1 MVKKTRTGK
10 SAFPVFNFK
19 GKFLRGGLDEICERK
34 CTLPF
39 KDEKPNTFIEKNYFN
54 IVNIVFLDIEVSTAS
69 GKVSDLGAVD
79 SFDRTI
85 HTPSQGDFLDFVKDA
100 EYIGG
105 HNILNHDLQY
115 LKHLNLDKKKVVDT
129 LYLSPL
135 MFPMRP
141 SHKLLKDEKILSDAL
156 NNPLLDAEKSRDLFH
171 DEVNAFNSLDGELKN
186 IYFGLLK
193 GSREFKDFFEF
204 VGIKEE
210 SKGFLN
216 NLFSARSLIKNT
228 VAQVQKR
235 FAGLICEKASLESF
249 AAEHPIEL
257 AYALSVINLQDKR
270 SITPAWVLR
279 NYPYTENILF
289 LLRNNPC
296 HKSTCPYCHGKLN
309 VRKKLKDFFGYD
321 HFRTYEGEPLQEQA
335 ASAAV
340 NNESLLAI
348 FPTGGGKSIT
358 FQLPALMAGEN
369 YKGLTV
375 VISPLQSLMK
385 DQVDNLNSRGIA
397 DAVTINGLL
406 DPIERA
412 ESIKR
417 VESGLASILYIS
429 PESLRSRTIEKLLLS
444 RQVSRF
450 VIDEA
455 HCFSSWGHDFRV
467 DYLYIG
473 DFIKKLQEQKSS
485 LRKIPVSCF
494 TATAKQKVVQ
504 DICDYFKKKLGLELK
519 IFATKATRSNLTYH
533 VIYQEDEGQ
542 KYKTLRSLIEAKNCP
557 TIVYV
562 SRTKKTGE
570 LAEKLC
576 QDGFAALPFNGKM
589 ESREK
594 VENQEAFINGRVQ
607 IMVATS
613 AFGMGV
619 DKSDVQLVVHFE
631 ISDSLENYVQ
641 EAGRAGRDQNL
652 QAECYV
658 LFNENDLDKHFL
670 LLNQTK
676 LSLSE
681 IQQVWKAIKSLT
693 KNRTVLKRSPLEI
706 AREAGFD
713 DSNGDVE
720 TRVKTAVLA
729 LEDAGYIERKQNCPR
744 VYATGILV
752 SNMDEARRKI
762 AASNLFDEKQK
773 ENAVRIISL
782 LISQRSVFKAK
793 EDEAESRIDYI
804 ADILGLECSVV
815 QETVQLLRAENI
827 LADSKDLTAY
837 IRKGDGENKS
847 KQVVKRFELL
857 ERFII
862 SKLQTGKT
870 IFNLKELNEEADSK
884 GIKKANVK
892 DIKTILF
899 FWMIHGLIEKN
910 YCSDTNTKIE
920 LKVSLENLEEDF
932 NHRIQ
937 FAYFVVERLYQENAS
952 AEANSHEE
960 ALIQFSEKE
969 LLMAYENQISLFSNA
984 PANYKDLEKTLLY
997 LSKINAL
1004 RLEDGFLVLYNAI
1017 EIHRIEK
1024 SNLIKYKVD
1033 DYEQLNNFYQMKM
1046 QQIHIVGEYANM
1058 MVRDSK
1064 QAQTFVKDYFS
1075 LDYKMFLNKYFK
1087 GNRRDEINHNITPE
1101 KYHRIIGSLSERQR
1115 QIVEDK
1121 NCQYILV
1128 AAGPGSGKTRVLVHK
1143 LASLM
1148 LLEDVKHEQLLM
1160 LTFSRSAAI
1169 DFKEKLHQLIGNAAS
1184 FLTAKTFHSYAFDLL
1199 GTMGNL
1205 ERVKSAVEMAVAK
1218 IKNGEIEHSK
1228 ITKKVL
1234 VIDEAQDMDE
1244 HQFALVQALIE
1255 ENEDM
1260 RVIAV
1265 GDDDQNIFEGLHQ
1278 KDGSTSVDL
1287 NRFME
1292 LYKAKKYELVENY
1305 RSIKK
1310 VVDFCNAFVQDIPNR
1325 LKVNPSRAVSDGEGA
1340 VRVRKFDCP
1349 NMEYPIV
1356 EHIKKHPPRGTVC
1369 VLTQTND
1376 DALKMMA
1383 LLNHEK
1389 VKAKLI
1395 QDGDR
1400 FSLYDLVEF
1409 RSLMKWLSSNDNP
1422 IIGPKEWNVTVEKL
1436 KQNYQTS
1443 SLLPICLKAL
1453 EVYQKYSERLYRN
1466 DLKLFLMESQI
1477 SDFECGEKNEVVVS
1491 TIHKAKGREFD
1502 RVYMMIKDQR
1512 ASSEQGRRVLYV
1524 GFTRAKKQLYV
1535 FHCCPFLDKYAPVIV
1550 EKTECSEPTEIICQF
1565 GHSDMWLDYSY
1576 GETTDE
1582 GKSLKKRIFKLRSGD
1597 VLKYS
1602 RGGLF
1607 DSSGSKNPVAV
1618 LSKKA
1623 KAKISHLKD
1632 LGYFVKSVRI
1642 RYVIAWSN
1650 KEREDLC
1657 PVILPEMELEKR

>member
-1 MVKKTRTGK
+1 M
-10 SAFPVFNFK
+10 
-19 GKFLRGGLDEICERK
+19 
-34 CTLPF
+34 
-39 KDEKPNTFIEKNYFN
+39 N
-54 IVNIVFLDIEVSTAS
+54 IIFLDIEVSTSS
-69 GKVSDLGAVD
+69 GKIADLGAVD
-79 SFDRTI
+79 AFDRTI
-85 HTPSQGDFLDFVKDA
+85 HTPSQGDFLDFVKGT
-100 EYIGG
+100 EYVGG
-105 HNILNHDLQY
+105 HNILNHDLSY
-115 LKHLNLDKKKVVDT
+115 LKHLNLSKKKVIDT

-135 MFPMRP
+135 LFPMRP

-156 NNPLLDAEKSRDLFH
+156 NNPLLDAQKSRDLFH
-171 DEVNAFNSLDGELKN
+171 DEVNAFNALDDDLKS
-186 IYFGLLK
+186 IYFNLLK
-193 GSREFKDFFEF
+193 GAKEFKDFFEY
-204 VGIKEE
+204 VGLKEE
-210 SKGFLN
+210 NKGFFN
-216 NLFSARSLIKNT
+216 NLFSAKSHIKNL
-228 VAQVQKR
+228 VAQIQKR
-235 FAGLICEKASLESF
+235 FSGLICENSPMESF
-249 AAEHPIEL
+249 VEEHPIEL
-257 AYALSVINLQDKR
+257 AYALSAINQQNKR

-296 HKSTCPYCHGKLN
+296 HAPTCPYCHSKLD
-309 VRKKLKDFFGYD
+309 VRKKLKEIFGYD
-321 HFRTYEGEPLQEQA
+321 AFRTYEGEPLQERA
-335 ASAAV
+335 AAAAV
-340 NNESLLAI
+340 NNESPLAI

-385 DQVDNLNSRGIA
+385 DQVDNLSSKGIT

-412 ESIKR
+412 EAIKR
-417 VESGLASILYIS
+417 VESGMASMLYIS

-444 RQVSRF
+444 RQIARF

-504 DICDYFKKKLGLELK
+504 DICDYFKQKLDLDLK
-519 IFATKATRSNLTYH
+519 LFATKATRANLTYH
-533 VIYQEDEGQ
+533 VIYQEDDNQ

-562 SRTKKTGE
+562 SRTKKTLE
-570 LAEKLC
+570 LAEKLSK
-576 QDGFAALPFNGKM
+576 DGFTALPFNGKM

-594 VENQEAFINGRVQ
+594 VENQEAFISGKVQ
-607 IMVATS
+607 IIVATS

-706 AREAGFD
+706 AREAGLD
-713 DSNGDVE
+713 SSNGDAE

-729 LEDAGYIERKQNCPR
+729 LEEAGYIERRQNCPR

-752 SNMDEARRKI
+752 SNMDEARNRI
-762 AASNLFDEKQK
+762 TASNMFDEKQK
-773 ENAVRIISL
+773 ENAFRIISL
-782 LISQRSVFKAK
+782 LISERSVSKAK
-793 EDEAESRIDYI
+793 DDAAESRIDYI

-837 IRKGDGENKS
+837 IKKGDGENKS
-847 KQVVKRFELL
+847 KLVVKRFESL
-857 ERFII
+857 ENFLI
-862 SKLQTGKT
+862 SKLKSGKS
-870 IFNLKELNEEADSK
+870 IFNLKELNEEAEAK
-884 GIKKANVK
+884 GIKKVNVK

-920 LKVSLENLEEDF
+920 LKVSLENLADDF
-932 NHRIQ
+932 NHRIHFSHFIIDQ
-937 FAYFVVERLYQENAS
+937 LYQANL
-952 AEANSHEE
+952 EAKTNSRGES
-960 ALIQFSEKE
+960 LIQFSEKE
-969 LLMAYENQISLFSNA
+969 LLAAYENRPSIFEKEAVS
-984 PANYKDLEKTLLY
+984 YKELEKALLY

-1004 RLEDGFLVLYNAI
+1004 QLEDGFLVLYNAL

-1024 SNLIKYKVD
+1024 NNLIKYKID
-1033 DYEQLNNFYQMKM
+1033 DYEKLNNFYKMKM

-1064 QAQTFVKDYFS
+1064 QAQTFVRDYFS

-1087 GNRRDEINHNITPE
+1087 GNRLDEINHNITPE
-1101 KYHRIIGSLSERQR
+1101 KYHQIIGSLSERQK
-1115 QIVEDK
+1115 QIIEDK
-1121 NCQYILV
+1121 SSQYIMV

-1169 DFKEKLHQLIGNAAS
+1169 DFKEKLHKLIGNAAS

-1205 ERVKSAVEMAVAK
+1205 DKAGSAVKMAVEK

-1260 RVIAV
+1260 RVIVV
-1265 GDDDQNIFEGLHQ
+1265 GDDDQNIFAGVHQ
-1278 KDGSTSVDL
+1278 KAGSASVDL
-1287 NRFME
+1287 NRFVE
-1292 LYKAKKYELVENY
+1292 LYKAKKYELIENY

-1310 VVDFCNAFVQDIPNR
+1310 VVDFSNAFAQYIPNR
-1325 LKVNPSRAVSDGEGA
+1325 LKLNPIKAVSDGEGA
-1340 VRVRKFDCP
+1340 VKVRRFDSP
-1349 NMEYPIV
+1349 NMEYPII
-1356 EHIKKHPPRGTVC
+1356 EHIKKYSPRGTVC

-1389 VKAKLI
+1389 IRAKLI
-1395 QDGDR
+1395 QDGDG

-1409 RSLMKWLSSNDNP
+1409 RSFIKWLSSNDNP
-1422 IIGPKEWNVTVEKL
+1422 VIGAEEWDAVMGKL
-1436 KQNYQTS
+1436 RQNYQKS
-1443 SLLPICLKAL
+1443 SLLPICEKAL
-1453 EVYQKYSERLYRN
+1453 GIYRKYNNRLYRN
-1466 DLKLFLMESQI
+1466 DMKLFLMESRI
-1477 SDFECGEKNEVVVS
+1477 SDFERGERDEVVVS

-1502 RVYMMIKDQR
+1502 RVYIMIKDQR

-1524 GFTRAKKQLYV
+1524 GFTRAKKQLYI
-1535 FHCCPFLDKYAPVIV
+1535 FHCCPFLDKYAPAIK
-1550 EKTECSEPTEIICQF
+1550 EKTQYSEPTEIICQF
-1565 GHSDMWLDYSY
+1565 GHKDMWLDYSY
-1576 GETTDE
+1576 GETTGE
-1582 GKSLKKRIFKLRSGD
+1582 GENLKRRIFRLRSGET
-1597 VLKYS
+1597 LKYS
-1602 RGGLF
+1602 HGGLF
-1607 DSSGSKNPVAV
+1607 DSSDSENPVAV

-1623 KAKISHLKD
+1623 KEKISHLKN
-1632 LGYFVKSVRI
+1632 LGYSVKQVRI
-1642 RYVIAWSN
+1642 RYVVAWHN
-1650 KEREDLC
+1650 KERDDLC
-1657 PVILPEMELEKR
+1657 PIILPEIELGKNP

>member
-1 MVKKTRTGK
+1 MSV
-10 SAFPVFNFK
+10 
-19 GKFLRGGLDEICERK
+19 
-34 CTLPF
+34 
-39 KDEKPNTFIEKNYFN
+39 
-54 IVNIVFLDIEVSTAS
+54 VFLDIEVSTSS
-69 GKVSDLGAVD
+69 GKIADLGAVD
-79 SFDRTI
+79 SQDQTI
-85 HTPSQGDFLDFVKDA
+85 HTPSQGDFLNFVKDA
-100 EYIGG
+100 EYVGG
-105 HNILNHDLQY
+105 HNVLNHDLQY
-115 LKHLNLDKKKVVDT
+115 LKHLDLDKKKVIDT

-141 SHKLLKDEKILSDAL
+141 SHKLLKDEKIFSDTL
-156 NNPLLDAEKSRDLFH
+156 NNPLLDAQKSRDLFH
-171 DEVNAFNSLDGELKN
+171 DEVNAFHALDDDLRD
-186 IYFGLLK
+186 IYFNLLK
-193 GSREFKDFFEF
+193 GSREFKDFFEY
-204 VGIKEE
+204 VGLKEE
-210 SKGFLN
+210 SKGFFN
-216 NLFSARSLIKNT
+216 NLLSARSSTRNLVKQI
-228 VAQVQKR
+228 QSR
-235 FAGLICEKASLESF
+235 FAGLICENASIESF
-249 AAEHPIEL
+249 VTEHPIEL

-296 HKSTCPYCHGKLN
+296 HEPTCPYCSGKLD
-309 VRKKLKDFFGYD
+309 VRKKLKEIFGYD
-321 HFRTYEGEPLQEQA
+321 NFRTYNGEPLQEQA
-335 ASAAV
+335 AAAAV
-340 NNESLLAI
+340 NNDSLLAI

-385 DQVDNLNSRGIA
+385 DQVDNLASKGIA

-412 ESIKR
+412 EAIKR
-417 VESGLASILYIS
+417 VESGMASMLYIS

-444 RQVSRF
+444 RQIARF

-485 LRKIPVSCF
+485 LRRIPVSCF

-504 DICDYFKKKLGLELK
+504 DICDYFKKKLDLDLK
-519 IFATKATRSNLTYH
+519 IFATKATRANLTYH
-533 VIYQEDEGQ
+533 VIYQEDEDQ
-542 KYKTLRSLIEAKNCP
+542 KYKTLRSLIETKNCP
-557 TIVYV
+557 TIVYI
-562 SRTKKTGE
+562 SRTKKTQE
-570 LAEKLC
+570 LAEKLSK
-576 QDGFAALPFNGKM
+576 DGFVALPFNGKM

-594 VENQEAFINGRVQ
+594 VENQEAFISGKVQ
-607 IMVATS
+607 IIVATS

-641 EAGRAGRDQNL
+641 EAGRAGRDQSL

-658 LFNENDLDKHFL
+658 LFNESDLDKHFL

-676 LSLSE
+676 LSMSE

-713 DSNGDVE
+713 DPNGDVE
-720 TRVKTAVLA
+720 TRVKTAILA
-729 LEDAGYIERKQNCPR
+729 LEEAGYIERKQNCPQ
-744 VYATGILV
+744 VYATGIQV
-752 SNMDEARRKI
+752 SNMDEARSKI
-762 AASNLFDEKQK
+762 TASNMFDEKQK
-773 ENAVRIISL
+773 ENAIRIISL
-782 LISQRSVFKAK
+782 LISQRNTFKSK
-793 EDEAESRIDYI
+793 GDEAESRIDYI
-804 ADILGLECSVV
+804 ADILGMECSAV
-815 QETVQLLRAENI
+815 QETVQLLRAENV
-827 LADSKDLTAY
+827 LADSKDMTAY
-837 IRKGDGENKS
+837 IKKGDGENKS
-847 KQVVKRFELL
+847 KLVVKRFEAL
-857 ERFII
+857 ENFII
-862 SKLQTGKT
+862 SKLKTGKT
-870 IFNLKELNEEADSK
+870 VFNLKELNEEAAAA

-892 DIKTILF
+892 DIKTILY
-899 FWMIHGLIEKN
+899 FWMINGLIEKN
-910 YCSDTNTKIE
+910 YCSDICTKIE
-920 LKVSLENLEEDF
+920 PKVSLENLVEDF
-932 NHRIQ
+932 NHRVQ
-937 FAYFVVERLYQENAS
+937 LAHFVIDQLYQ
-952 AEANSHEE
+952 ANYDAKTNSREE

-969 LLMAYENQISLFSNA
+969 LLTAYENQISLFDKTTIS
-984 PANYKDLEKTLLY
+984 YKDLEKSLLY
-997 LSKINAL
+997 LSKINSL
-1004 RLEDGFLVLYNAI
+1004 QLEDGFLVLYNAL

-1033 DYEQLNNFYQMKM
+1033 DYEKLNNFYQMKM

-1064 QAQTFVKDYFS
+1064 QAQVFVSDYFA

-1087 GNRRDEINHNITPE
+1087 GNRMDEINHNITPK
-1101 KYHRIIGSLSERQR
+1101 KYHEIVDSLSERQK
-1115 QIVEDK
+1115 QIIEDK
-1121 NCQYILV
+1121 NSQYIMV

-1169 DFKEKLHQLIGNAAS
+1169 DFKEKLHKLIGSAAS

-1199 GTMGNL
+1199 GTMGDL
-1205 ERVKSAVEMAVAK
+1205 DKAGSAVEMAVEK
-1218 IKNGEIEHSK
+1218 IKEGEIEHSK

-1265 GDDDQNIFEGLHQ
+1265 GDDDQNIFEGVHQ
-1278 KDGSTSVDL
+1278 KAGSKSVDL
-1287 NRFME
+1287 NRFMD

-1310 VVDFCNAFVQDIPNR
+1310 VVDFSNAFVQDIPNR
-1325 LKVNPSRAVSDGEGA
+1325 LKVNPIRAVNDGEGA
-1340 VRVRKFDCP
+1340 VRVRKFNSP
-1349 NMEYPIV
+1349 HMEYAIV
-1356 EHIKKHPPRGTVC
+1356 EHLKKNSNYGTVC

-1389 VKAKLI
+1389 IRAKLI
-1395 QDGDR
+1395 QDSDG
-1400 FSLYDLVEF
+1400 FSLHDLVEF
-1409 RSLMKWLSSNDNP
+1409 RSFMKWLSSNEDP
-1422 IIGPKEWNVTVEKL
+1422 VISTEEWDSAMGKL
-1436 KQNYQTS
+1436 QQYYQKS
-1443 SLLPICLKAL
+1443 ALLPICIKAL
-1453 EVYQKYSERLYRN
+1453 KVYQKHNDRLYRN
-1466 DLKLFLMESQI
+1466 DLKLFLMESRV
-1477 SDFECGEKNEVVVS
+1477 SDFERGEKNEVVVS

-1502 RVYMMIKDQR
+1502 RVYMLIKDQR
-1512 ASSEQGRRVLYV
+1512 ADSDQGRRVLYV

-1550 EKTECSEPTEIICQF
+1550 EHAKYSEPAEIICQF
-1565 GHSDMWLDYSY
+1565 GHKDMWLDYSY
-1576 GETTDE
+1576 GETTNE
-1582 GKSLKKRIFKLRSGD
+1582 GDALKKRIFKLHSGD
-1597 VLKYS
+1597 TLRYS
-1602 RGGLF
+1602 QGGLY
-1607 DSSGSKNPVAV
+1607 DSSDSKNPVAV

-1623 KAKISHLKD
+1623 REKISHLKD
-1632 LGYFVKSVRI
+1632 MGYSVKNVRI
-1642 RYVIAWSN
+1642 RYVVAWHN

-1657 PVILPEMELEKR
+1657 PIILPEIELVKNHV

>member
-1 MVKKTRTGK
+1 MNV
-10 SAFPVFNFK
+10 
-19 GKFLRGGLDEICERK
+19 
-34 CTLPF
+34 
-39 KDEKPNTFIEKNYFN
+39 
-54 IVNIVFLDIEVSTAS
+54 VFLDIEVSPSS
-69 GKVSDLGAVD
+69 GKIADLGGVD
-79 SFDRTI
+79 SLDRKI
-85 HTPSQGDFLDFVKDA
+85 HTPSQGDFFHFVKDA
-100 EYIGG
+100 EFVGG
-105 HNILNHDLQY
+105 HNVLNHDLQY
-115 LKHLNLDKKKVVDT
+115 LKHLNLEKKKVIDT

-156 NNPLLDAEKSRDLFH
+156 NNPLLDAQKSRDLFR
-171 DEVNAFNSLDGELKN
+171 DEVNAFHSLDEDLKG
-186 IYFGLLK
+186 IYFHLLK
-193 GSREFKDFFEF
+193 DSREFKDFFEY
-204 VGIKEE
+204 VGLKEE
-210 SKGFLN
+210 GKGFFN
-216 NLFSARSLIKNT
+216 NLFSARFQVKNT
-228 VAQVQKR
+228 VAQIQKR
-235 FAGLICEKASLESF
+235 FAGLICENASVESF
-249 AAEHPIEL
+249 VAEHPIEL
-257 AYALSVINLQDKR
+257 AYALSVINLQDRR
-270 SITPAWVLR
+270 SIAPAWVLR

-296 HKSTCPYCHGKLN
+296 HKPACPYCHDKLD
-309 VRKKLKDFFGYD
+309 VRKKLKEIFGYES
-321 HFRTYEGEPLQEQA
+321 FRTYEGEPLQERA

-358 FQLPALMAGEN
+358 FQLPALMAGES

-385 DQVDNLNSRGIA
+385 DQVDNLSSKGIA

-406 DPIERA
+406 NPIERA
-412 ESIKR
+412 EAIKR
-417 VESGLASILYIS
+417 VESGMASILYIS
-429 PESLRSRTIEKLLLS
+429 PESLRSRTIEKILLS
-444 RQVSRF
+444 RQIARF

-473 DFIKKLQEQKSS
+473 DFIKKLQQQKSS
-485 LRKIPVSCF
+485 LRKIPISCF

-504 DICDYFKKKLGLELK
+504 DICDYFQKKLGLDLK
-519 IFATKATRSNLTYH
+519 IFATKATRANLSYH
-533 VIYQEDEGQ
+533 VLYQEDDEQ
-542 KYKTLRSLIEAKNCP
+542 KYKTLRALIETKNCP

-562 SRTKKTGE
+562 SRTKKTRE
-570 LAEKLC
+570 LAEKLSK
-576 QDGFAALPFNGKM
+576 DGFVALPFNGKM

-594 VENQEAFINGRVQ
+594 VENQEAFITGKVQ
-607 IMVATS
+607 IIVATS

-641 EAGRAGRDQNL
+641 EAGRAGRDQSL
-652 QAECYV
+652 QADCYV

-681 IQQVWKAIKSLT
+681 IQQVWRAIKSLT
-693 KNRTVLKRSPLEI
+693 KNRSVPKRSPLEI

-713 DSNGDVE
+713 NPDGDVE
-720 TRVKTAVLA
+720 TRVKTAILA
-729 LEDAGYIERKQNCPR
+729 LEEAGYIERKQNCPR

-762 AASNLFDEKQK
+762 SASHMFDEKQK

-782 LISQRSVFKAK
+782 LISERSGFKAK
-793 EDEAESRIDYI
+793 GDAAESRVDYI
-804 ADILGLECSVV
+804 ADILGMECSVV

-837 IRKGDGENKS
+837 IKKRDGENKS
-847 KQVVKRFELL
+847 KQVVKRFEAL
-857 ERFII
+857 ERFLI
-862 SKLQTGKT
+862 SKLKTGKT
-870 IFNLKELNEEADSK
+870 VFNLKELNEEAEADGVKRAS
-884 GIKKANVK
+884 VK
-892 DIKTILF
+892 DIKTILY
-899 FWMIHGLIEKN
+899 FWMITGLIEKN
-910 YCSDTNTKIE
+910 YCSDISTKME
-920 LKVSLENLEEDF
+920 LKVSLENLEDDF
-932 NHRIQ
+932 KHRIQ
-937 FAYFVVERLYQENAS
+937 LAHFVIDQLYQANQD
-952 AEANSHEE
+952 AETNSRDE

-969 LLMAYENQISLFSNA
+969 LLAAYENQLSILKKDSVS
-984 PANYKDLEKTLLY
+984 YKELEKSLLY
-997 LSKINAL
+997 LSKINSL
-1004 RLEDGFLVLYNAI
+1004 QLEDGFLVLYNAL

-1024 SNLIKYKVD
+1024 SNLIKYKID
-1033 DYEQLNNFYQMKM
+1033 DYEKLNHFYQMKM

-1064 QAQTFVKDYFS
+1064 QAQIFVSDYFY

-1087 GNRRDEINHNITPE
+1087 GNRLDEINHNITPE
-1101 KYHRIIGSLSERQR
+1101 KYRQIVLSLSERQK

-1121 NCQYILV
+1121 SSQYILV

-1160 LTFSRSAAI
+1160 LTFSRSATI
-1169 DFKEKLHQLIGNAAS
+1169 DFKEKLHKLIGDAAS

-1205 ERVKSAVEMAVAK
+1205 DKAGSAVEMAVAK
-1218 IKNGEIEHSK
+1218 IKNGEIEHGK

-1265 GDDDQNIFEGLHQ
+1265 GDDDQNIFADVHQ
-1278 KDGSTSVDL
+1278 KAGSASVDL
-1287 NRFME
+1287 KRFMD

-1310 VVDFCNAFVQDIPNR
+1310 IVDFSNAFVQDIPNR
-1325 LKVNPSRAVSDGEGA
+1325 LKINPIRAVSDGEGA
-1340 VRVRKFDCP
+1340 VRVRKFDSP
-1349 NMEYPIV
+1349 NMEIPIV

-1369 VLTQTND
+1369 VLTQTNE

-1389 VKAKLI
+1389 IKAKLI
-1395 QDGDR
+1395 QDSDG

-1409 RSLMKWLSSNDNP
+1409 RSLTKWLSNNDNP
-1422 IIGPKEWNVTVEKL
+1422 VISLEEWNSALEKL
-1436 KQNYQTS
+1436 QLDYQRS
-1443 SLLPICLKAL
+1443 SLLPICVKAL
-1453 EVYQKYSERLYRN
+1453 KTYQKYNKRLYRN
-1466 DLKLFLMESQI
+1466 DLKLFLMESKI
-1477 SDFECGEKNEVVVS
+1477 ADFECGEKNEVVVS

-1502 RVYMMIKDQR
+1502 RVYMMIKDRR
-1512 ASSEQGRRVLYV
+1512 ASTEQGRRVLYV

-1535 FHCCPFLDKYAPVIV
+1535 FHCCPFLDKYAPAIV
-1550 EKTECSEPTEIICQF
+1550 EKARYSEPAEIICQL
-1565 GHSDMWLDYSY
+1565 GHKDVWLDYFY
-1576 GETTDE
+1576 GEATGE
-1582 GKSLKKRIFKLRSGD
+1582 GANLKKRIFQLHSGD
-1597 VLKYS
+1597 AL
-1602 RGGLF
+1602 
-1607 DSSGSKNPVAV
+1607 
-1618 LSKKA
+1618 
-1623 KAKISHLKD
+1623 
-1632 LGYFVKSVRI
+1632 
-1642 RYVIAWSN
+1642 AWHN
-1650 KEREDLC
+1650 KERDDLC
-1657 PVILPEMELEKR
+1657 PILLPEIELEKNRRSC

>member
-1 MVKKTRTGK
+1 MV
-10 SAFPVFNFK
+10 S
-19 GKFLRGGLDEICERK
+19 LI
-34 CTLPF
+34 
-39 KDEKPNTFIEKNYFN
+39 
-54 IVNIVFLDIEVSTAS
+54 FLDIEVSTSS
-69 GKVSDLGAVD
+69 GKIADLGAVD
-79 SFDRTI
+79 SLGRTI
-85 HTPSQGDFLDFVKDA
+85 HTASQGEFLNFVKDA
-100 EYIGG
+100 EYVGG
-105 HNILNHDLQY
+105 HNVLNHDLQY
-115 LKHLNLDKKKVVDT
+115 LKHLELDKKKVVDT

-141 SHKLLKDEKILSDAL
+141 SHRLLKDEKILSDSL
-156 NNPLLDAEKSRDLFH
+156 NNPLLDAQKSRDLFY
-171 DEVNAFNSLDGELKN
+171 DEVNAFHSLDNDLKD
-186 IYFGLLK
+186 IYFNLLK
-193 GSREFKDFFEF
+193 GAREFKDFFEY
-204 VGIKEE
+204 VGLKEE
-210 SKGFLN
+210 SKSFFN
-216 NLFSARSLIKNT
+216 NLFSAKSHIKNV
-228 VAQVQKR
+228 VAQIQKR
-235 FAGLICEKASLESF
+235 FAGLICGNASLESF
-249 AAEHPIEL
+249 VVEHPVEL
-257 AYALSVINLQDKR
+257 AYALSVIHLQEKR

-296 HKSTCPYCHGKLN
+296 HEPTCPYCYGKLD
-309 VRKKLKDFFGYD
+309 VRKKLKEIFGYD
-321 HFRTYEGEPLQEQA
+321 SFRTYEGEPLQEKA

-385 DQVDNLNSRGIA
+385 DQVDNLNSKGIA

-412 ESIKR
+412 EAIKR
-417 VESGLASILYIS
+417 VESGMASLLYIS

-444 RQVSRF
+444 RQIARF

-473 DFIKKLQEQKSS
+473 DFIKKLQEQKSA
-485 LRKIPVSCF
+485 LRKIPISCF

-504 DICDYFKKKLGLELK
+504 DICDYFKKKLDLDLK
-519 IFATKATRSNLTYH
+519 IFATRATRANLTYH
-533 VIYQEDEGQ
+533 VIYQEDDDQ
-542 KYKTLRSLIEAKNCP
+542 KYKTLRSLIETQNCP

-562 SRTKKTGE
+562 SRTKKTQE
-570 LAEKLC
+570 LADKLSK
-576 QDGFAALPFNGKM
+576 DGFVALPFNGKM

-594 VENQEAFINGRVQ
+594 VENQEAFISGKVQ
-607 IMVATS
+607 IIVATS

-619 DKSDVQLVVHFE
+619 DKSDVQLVVHYE

-641 EAGRAGRDQNL
+641 EAGRAGRDQSL

-681 IQQVWKAIKSLT
+681 IQQVWRAIKSLT

-706 AREAGFD
+706 AREAGFE
-713 DSNGDVE
+713 SPNGDVE
-720 TRVKTAVLA
+720 TRVKTAILA
-729 LEDAGYIERKQNCPR
+729 LEEAGYIERKQNCPR
-744 VYATGILV
+744 VYATGILA
-752 SNMDEARRKI
+752 SNMEEARNKI
-762 AASNLFDEKQK
+762 TVSKMFDEKQK
-773 ENAVRIISL
+773 ENAIRIVSL
-782 LISQRSVFKAK
+782 LISERSVSKAK
-793 EDEAESRIDYI
+793 DDAAESRIDYI

-837 IRKGDGENKS
+837 IKKGDGENKS
-847 KQVVKRFELL
+847 KLVLKRFESL
-857 ERFII
+857 ENFLI
-862 SKLQTGKT
+862 SKLKNGKSV
-870 IFNLKELNEEADSK
+870 FNLKELNEEALSN

-899 FWMIHGLIEKN
+899 FWMINGLIEKN
-910 YCSDTNTKIE
+910 YCSDICTKIE
-920 LKVSLENLEEDF
+920 LKVSTDELTNDF
-932 NHRIQ
+932 NRRAKFSHFIIDQ
-937 FAYFVVERLYQENAS
+937 LYQANLD
-952 AEANSHEE
+952 AEADSRNET
-960 ALIQFSEKE
+960 LIRFSEKE
-969 LLMAYENQISLFSNA
+969 LLTAYENQPSIFEKDAVS
-984 PANYKDLEKTLLY
+984 YKELEKSLLY

-1004 RLEDGFLVLYNAI
+1004 QLEDGFLVLYNAL

-1024 SNLIKYKVD
+1024 SNLIKYKID
-1033 DYEQLNNFYQMKM
+1033 DYEKLNHFYQMKM

-1064 QAQTFVKDYFS
+1064 QALTFVRDYFA

-1087 GNRRDEINHNITPE
+1087 GNRLDEINHNITPE
-1101 KYHRIIGSLSERQR
+1101 KYHKIVDSLSERQK
-1115 QIVEDK
+1115 QIIEDK
-1121 NCQYILV
+1121 DSQYIMV

-1160 LTFSRSAAI
+1160 LTFSRSATI
-1169 DFKEKLHQLIGNAAS
+1169 DFKEKLHKLIGNAAS

-1205 ERVKSAVEMAVAK
+1205 DKAGSAVEMAVAK

-1244 HQFALVQALIE
+1244 HQFALVQTLIE

-1265 GDDDQNIFEGLHQ
+1265 GDDDQNIFEGVHQ
-1278 KDGSTSVDL
+1278 KAGSNSVDL
-1287 NRFME
+1287 NRFVK

-1310 VVDFCNAFVQDIPNR
+1310 VVDFSNAFVQDIPNR
-1325 LKVNPSRAVSDGEGA
+1325 LKTTPIQAMSDSEGE
-1340 VRVRKFDCP
+1340 VRVHKFDSA

-1356 EHIKKHPPRGTVC
+1356 EHIKKNPPQGSVC

-1389 VKAKLI
+1389 IKAKLI
-1395 QDGDR
+1395 QDSDG

-1409 RSLMKWLSSNDNP
+1409 RSFMKWLSSNDNP
-1422 IIGPKEWNVTVEKL
+1422 IIAPEEWKVAMEKL
-1436 KQNYQTS
+1436 QQNYQKS
-1443 SLLPICLKAL
+1443 SLLPICVEAL
-1453 EVYQKYSERLYRN
+1453 NVYKKDNGRLYRN
-1466 DLKLFLMESQI
+1466 DLKLFLMESRI
-1477 SDFECGEKNEVVVS
+1477 SDFERGEKNEVVVS

-1502 RVYMMIKDQR
+1502 RVYMMIKDSR

-1535 FHCCPFLDKYAPVIV
+1535 FHCCPFLDKYATAIV
-1550 EKTECSEPTEIICQF
+1550 EKAKYSEPAEIICHF
-1565 GHSDMWLDYSY
+1565 GHKDMWLDYSY

-1582 GKSLKKRIFKLRSGD
+1582 GENLKKRIFKLRSGD
-1597 VLKYS
+1597 ALKYS
-1602 RGGLF
+1602 RRGLF
-1607 DSSGSKNPVAV
+1607 DSSDSKNPVAV
-1618 LSKKA
+1618 LSKRA
-1623 KAKISHLKD
+1623 AEKISHLQN
-1632 LGYFVKSVRI
+1632 LGYSIKSIKI
-1642 RYVIAWSN
+1642 RYVVAWHN
-1650 KEREDLC
+1650 KERDDLC
-1657 PVILPEMELEKR
+1657 PIILPEIELGKIC

>member
-1 MVKKTRTGK
+1 M
-10 SAFPVFNFK
+10 
-19 GKFLRGGLDEICERK
+19 
-34 CTLPF
+34 
-39 KDEKPNTFIEKNYFN
+39 
-54 IVNIVFLDIEVSTAS
+54 NIVFLDIEVSIS
-69 GKVSDLGAVD
+69 GGKIADLGAVD

-85 HTPSQGDFLDFVKDA
+85 HTPSQGDFLNFVKDA
-100 EYIGG
+100 EYVGG
-105 HNILNHDLQY
+105 HNVLNHDLQY
-115 LKHLNLDKKKVVDT
+115 LKHLNLNKKKIIDT

-156 NNPLLDAEKSRDLFH
+156 NNPLLDAQKSKELFH
-171 DEVNAFNSLDGELKN
+171 DEVNAFNSLDEDLKS

-193 GSREFKDFFEF
+193 GVKEFKDFFEY
-204 VGIKEE
+204 VGLKDE

-216 NLFSARSLIKNT
+216 NLFSARTHTKNV
-228 VAQVQKR
+228 VAQIQKR
-235 FAGLICEKASLESF
+235 FAGLICENAPMETF
-249 AAEHPIEL
+249 VVEHPIEL

-279 NYPYTENILF
+279 NHPYTENILF
-289 LLRNNPC
+289 LLKNSPC
-296 HKSTCPYCHGKLN
+296 HKPACPYCHGKLD
-309 VRKKLKDFFGYD
+309 VRKKLKEIFGYD
-321 HFRTYEGEPLQEQA
+321 EFRTYEGEPLQERA
-335 ASAAV
+335 AAAAV
-340 NNESLLAI
+340 NNDSLLAI

-385 DQVDNLNSRGIA
+385 DQVDNLSSKGIA

-412 ESIKR
+412 EAIKR
-417 VESGLASILYIS
+417 VESGMASMLYIS

-444 RQVSRF
+444 RQISRF

-504 DICDYFKKKLGLELK
+504 DICDYFKKKLDLDLK
-519 IFATKATRSNLTYH
+519 IFATKATRANLTYH
-533 VIYQEDEGQ
+533 VIYQEDDDQ
-542 KYKTLRSLIEAKNCP
+542 KYKTLRSLIETKNCP

-562 SRTKKTGE
+562 SRTRKTWE
-570 LAEKLC
+570 LAEKLDK
-576 QDGFAALPFNGKM
+576 DGFSALPFNGKM

-594 VENQEAFINGRVQ
+594 VENQEAFIGGKVQ
-607 IMVATS
+607 IIVATS

-641 EAGRAGRDQNL
+641 EAGRAGRDQSL

-681 IQQVWKAIKSLT
+681 IQQVWRAIKSLT
-693 KNRTVLKRSPLEI
+693 KNRSVLKRSPLEI
-706 AREAGFD
+706 AREAGFES
-713 DSNGDVE
+713 SNGDVE

-729 LEDAGYIERKQNCPR
+729 LEEAGYIERRQNCPR
-744 VYATGILV
+744 VYATGILAA
-752 SNMDEARRKI
+752 NMEEARGKI
-762 AASNLFDEKQK
+762 AASNMFDEKQK
-773 ENAVRIISL
+773 ENAIRIISL
-782 LISQRSVFKAK
+782 LISERSVSKAN
-793 EDEAESRIDYI
+793 DDAAESRIDYI
-804 ADILGLECSVV
+804 ADILGLECGVV

-837 IRKGDGENKS
+837 IKKGDGENKS
-847 KQVVKRFELL
+847 KLVLKRFESL
-857 ERFII
+857 ENFLI
-862 SKLQTGKT
+862 SKLKNGKSV
-870 IFNLKELNEEADSK
+870 FNLKELNEEAASQ
-884 GIKKANVK
+884 GIKKSNVK

-899 FWMIHGLIEKN
+899 FWMIEGLIEKN
-910 YCSDTNTKIE
+910 HCSDICTKIE
-920 LKVSLENLEEDF
+920 LKVSADELTNDF
-932 NHRIQ
+932 DRRAKFSHFIID
-937 FAYFVVERLYQENAS
+937 RLYQANLD
-952 AEANSHEE
+952 AEANSRNE
-960 ALIQFSEKE
+960 ALIRFSEKE
-969 LLMAYENQISLFSNA
+969 LLTAYENQPSIFEKGALS
-984 PANYKDLEKTLLY
+984 YKELEKSLLY

-1004 RLEDGFLVLYNAI
+1004 QLEDGFLVLYNAL

-1024 SNLIKYKVD
+1024 SNLIKYKID
-1033 DYEQLNNFYQMKM
+1033 DYEKLNNFYQMKM

-1058 MVRDSK
+1058 MVRDGK
-1064 QAQTFVKDYFS
+1064 QAQTFVSDYFS

-1087 GNRRDEINHNITPE
+1087 GNRLDEINHNITPE
-1101 KYHRIIGSLSERQR
+1101 KYHQIVGSLSERQK
-1115 QIVEDK
+1115 QIIEDK
-1121 NCQYILV
+1121 YSQYILV

-1143 LASLM
+1143 LASPM

-1169 DFKEKLHQLIGNAAS
+1169 DFKEKLHKLIGNAAS

-1205 ERVKSAVEMAVAK
+1205 DKAGSAVEMAVAK
-1218 IKNGEIEHSK
+1218 IKNGEIEHGK

-1244 HQFALVQALIE
+1244 RQFALVQALIE

-1265 GDDDQNIFEGLHQ
+1265 GDDDQNIFAEVYQ
-1278 KDGSTSVDL
+1278 NAGSASVDL
-1287 NRFME
+1287 SRFME
-1292 LYKAKKYELVENY
+1292 IYKAKKYELVENY

-1310 VVDFCNAFVQDIPNR
+1310 VVDFGNAFVKDIPNR
-1325 LKVNPSRAVSDGEGA
+1325 LKINPIKAVSDGEGA
-1340 VRVRKFDCP
+1340 VRVRKFDSP

-1356 EHIKKHPPRGTVC
+1356 EHIKKYPPRGTVC
-1369 VLTQTND
+1369 ILTQTND

-1389 VKAKLI
+1389 IKAKLI
-1395 QDGDR
+1395 QDCDG

-1409 RSLMKWLSSNDNP
+1409 RSLMKRLSDGDNP
-1422 IIGPKEWNVTVEKL
+1422 VIGPEEWNSAMEKWER
-1436 KQNYQTS
+1436 NYRTS
-1443 SLLPICLKAL
+1443 SLLPICVKAL
-1453 EVYQKYSERLYRN
+1453 KIYRKNNVRIYRN
-1466 DLKLFLMESQI
+1466 DLKLFLMESKI
-1477 SDFECGEKNEVVVS
+1477 SDFECGEKNEVVIS

-1502 RVYMMIKDQR
+1502 RVYMMVKDQR

-1524 GFTRAKKQLYV
+1524 GFTRAKKQLYI
-1535 FHCCPFLDKYAPVIV
+1535 FHCCPFLDKYAPAIV
-1550 EKTECSEPTEIICQF
+1550 EKTRYPEPSEIICQF
-1565 GHSDMWLDYSY
+1565 GHKDVWLDYFY
-1576 GETTDE
+1576 GETTGE
-1582 GKSLKKRIFKLRSGD
+1582 GENLKKRIFKLHSGD
-1597 VLKYS
+1597 MLKYS
-1602 RGGLF
+1602 HGVLF
-1607 DSSGSKNPVAV
+1607 DSSDSKNPVVV

-1623 KAKISHLKD
+1623 REKISHLTG
-1632 LGYFVKSVRI
+1632 LGYSIKSVKI
-1642 RYVIAWSN
+1642 RYVVAWHN

-1657 PVILPEMELEKR
+1657 PIILPEMELEKITDFHPPFATAIPKS

>member
-1 MVKKTRTGK
+1 MSV
-10 SAFPVFNFK
+10 
-19 GKFLRGGLDEICERK
+19 
-34 CTLPF
+34 
-39 KDEKPNTFIEKNYFN
+39 
-54 IVNIVFLDIEVSTAS
+54 VFLDIEVSTSS
-69 GKVSDLGAVD
+69 GKIADLGAVD
-79 SFDRTI
+79 SLDQTI
-85 HTPSQGDFLDFVKDA
+85 HTPSQGDFLNFVKDA
-100 EYIGG
+100 EYVGG
-105 HNILNHDLQY
+105 HNVLNHDLQY
-115 LKHLNLDKKKVVDT
+115 LKHLDLEKKKVIDT

-141 SHKLLKDEKILSDAL
+141 SHKLLKDEKILSDTL
-156 NNPLLDAEKSRDLFH
+156 NNPLLDAQKSRDLFH
-171 DEVNAFNSLDGELKN
+171 DEVNAFNALDGDLKN
-186 IYFGLLK
+186 IYFSLLK
-193 GSREFKDFFEF
+193 GSREFKDFFEY
-204 VGIKEE
+204 VGLKEE
-210 SKGFLN
+210 SKGFFN
-216 NLFSARSLIKNT
+216 NLLSSRSNTKNL
-228 VAQVQKR
+228 VKQIQNR
-235 FAGLICEKASLESF
+235 FAGLICENASIESF
-249 AAEHPIEL
+249 VTEHPIEF
-257 AYALSVINLQDKR
+257 AYALSVINLQDNR

-296 HKSTCPYCHGKLN
+296 HESSCPYCNGKLDVHKN
-309 VRKKLKDFFGYD
+309 LKKIFGFD
-321 HFRTYEGEPLQEQA
+321 NFRTYDGEPLQEKA
-335 ASAAV
+335 AVAAV
-340 NNESLLAI
+340 NNDSLLAI

-385 DQVDNLNSRGIA
+385 DQVDNLSSKGIA

-412 ESIKR
+412 EAVKR
-417 VESGLASILYIS
+417 VESGMASMLYIS

-444 RQVSRF
+444 RQIARF

-473 DFIKKLQEQKSS
+473 DFIKKLQEQKSD
-485 LRKIPVSCF
+485 LRRIPVSCF

-504 DICDYFKKKLGLELK
+504 DICDYFKKKLDLDLK
-519 IFATKATRSNLTYH
+519 IFATKATRANLTYH
-533 VIYQEDEGQ
+533 VIYQEDEDQ
-542 KYKTLRSLIEAKNCP
+542 KYKTLRSLIETKNCP

-562 SRTKKTGE
+562 SRTKKTHE
-570 LAEKLC
+570 LAEKLSK
-576 QDGFAALPFNGKM
+576 DGFVALPFNGKM

-594 VENQEAFINGRVQ
+594 VENQEAFISGKVQ
-607 IMVATS
+607 VIVATS

-641 EAGRAGRDQNL
+641 EAGRAGRDQSL

-658 LFNENDLDKHFL
+658 LFNESDLDKHFL

-676 LSLSE
+676 LSMSE
-681 IQQVWKAIKSLT
+681 IQQVWKAIKNLT

-713 DSNGDVE
+713 DPNGDVE
-720 TRVKTAVLA
+720 TRVKTAILA
-729 LEDAGYIERKQNCPR
+729 LEEAGYIERKQNCPQ

-752 SNMDEARRKI
+752 SNMEEARKKI
-762 AASNLFDEKQK
+762 TASSMFDEKQK
-773 ENAVRIISL
+773 DNAIRIINL
-782 LISQRSVFKAK
+782 LISQRSTFKEK
-793 EDEAESRIDYI
+793 GDEAESRIDYI
-804 ADILGLECSVV
+804 ADILGLECSAV

-827 LADSKDLTAY
+827 LADSRDMTAY
-837 IRKGDGENKS
+837 IKKGDGENKS
-847 KQVVKRFELL
+847 KLVVKRFEVL
-857 ERFII
+857 ENFII
-862 SKLQTGKT
+862 SKLKTGKT
-870 IFNLKELNEEADSK
+870 VFNLKELNEEAASE

-892 DIKTILF
+892 DIKTILY
-899 FWMIHGLIEKN
+899 FWMINGLIEKN
-910 YCSDTNTKIE
+910 YCSDISTKIE
-920 LKVSLENLEEDF
+920 LKVSLENLVNDF
-932 NHRIQ
+932 NHRVQ
-937 FAYFVVERLYQENAS
+937 LAHFVIDQLYQ
-952 AEANSHEE
+952 ANSDAKTNSREE

-969 LLMAYENQISLFSNA
+969 LLTTYEKQISLFASE
-984 PANYKDLEKTLLY
+984 PVTYKDLEKSLLY
-997 LSKINAL
+997 LSKINSL
-1004 RLEDGFLVLYNAI
+1004 QLEDGFLVLYNAL

-1024 SNLIKYKVD
+1024 SNFVKYKVD
-1033 DYEQLNNFYQMKM
+1033 DYEKLNNFYKMKM

-1064 QAQTFVKDYFS
+1064 QAQIFVSDYFA
-1075 LDYKMFLNKYFK
+1075 LDYKMFLKKYFK
-1087 GNRRDEINHNITPE
+1087 GNRFDEINHNITPE
-1101 KYHRIIGSLSERQR
+1101 KYHEIVDSLSERQK
-1115 QIVEDK
+1115 QIIEDK
-1121 NCQYILV
+1121 DSQYIMV

-1169 DFKEKLHQLIGNAAS
+1169 DFKEKLHKLIGNAAS

-1199 GTMGNL
+1199 GTMGDL
-1205 ERVKSAVEMAVAK
+1205 EKSGSAVEMAVAK
-1218 IKNGEIEHSK
+1218 IKEGEIEHSK

-1265 GDDDQNIFEGLHQ
+1265 GDDDQNIFEGVHQ
-1278 KDGSTSVDL
+1278 KAGSTSVDL

-1310 VVDFCNAFVQDIPNR
+1310 VVDFSNAFVQDIPNR
-1325 LKVNPSRAVSDGEGA
+1325 LKINPIRAVSDGEGI
-1340 VRVRKFDCP
+1340 VKVRKFDSP

-1356 EHIKKHPPRGTVC
+1356 EHMKKYPPHGTVC

-1383 LLNHEK
+1383 LLNHENI
-1389 VKAKLI
+1389 KAKLI
-1395 QDGDR
+1395 QDSDG
-1400 FSLYDLVEF
+1400 FSLHDLVEF
-1409 RSLMKWLSSNDNP
+1409 RSFMKWMSSNEDP
-1422 IIGPKEWNVTVEKL
+1422 IISPEEWNMAMGKL
-1436 KQNYQTS
+1436 QQTYQKS

-1453 EVYQKYSERLYRN
+1453 KVYQKHNDRLYRN
-1466 DLKLFLMESQI
+1466 DLKLFLMESKV
-1477 SDFECGEKNEVVVS
+1477 SDFERGEKNEVVVS

-1512 ASSEQGRRVLYV
+1512 SSSEQGRRVLYV
-1524 GFTRAKKQLYV
+1524 GFTRAKMQLYI

-1550 EKTECSEPTEIICQF
+1550 EKAKYSEPAEIICQF
-1565 GHSDMWLDYSY
+1565 GHKDMYLSYSY
-1576 GETTDE
+1576 GETVDE
-1582 GKSLKKRIFKLRSGD
+1582 GEALKKRIFALRCGM
-1597 VLKYS
+1597 VLRYS
-1602 RGGLF
+1602 HGSLF
-1607 DSSGSKNPVAV
+1607 DQSESKNPVAI

-1623 KAKISHLKD
+1623 KEKISHLKD
-1632 LGYFVKSVRI
+1632 LGYVVKNVRI
-1642 RYVIAWSN
+1642 RYVVAWHN
-1650 KEREDLC
+1650 KDRDDLC
-1657 PVILPEMELEKR
+1657 PIILPEIELGKNNY